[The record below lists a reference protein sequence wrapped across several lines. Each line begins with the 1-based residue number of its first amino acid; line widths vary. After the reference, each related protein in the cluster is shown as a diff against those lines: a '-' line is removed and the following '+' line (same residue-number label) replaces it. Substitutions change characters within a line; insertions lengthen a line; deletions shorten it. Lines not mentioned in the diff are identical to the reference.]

1 MIIKILSKNML
12 ETETLD
18 SVVIRYIAD
27 QIGGLYLPSDELFS
41 VLPYCSWILVAAK
54 LDLLLLFLSDILT
67 YIFYFE
73 TGSQKTGSLAKWKR
87 TSLNTCVNVELLNRD
102 RRKLILIDF
111 FFICHQENEVKICYQ
126 KFVFSKLSIRLWP
139 FFDNF

>member
-1 MIIKILSKNML
+1 M

-18 SVVIRYIAD
+18 SVVIRYKAD

-67 YIFYFE
+67 NIFYFE

-87 TSLNTCVNVELLNRD
+87 TSLNTCVNLELSNRD
-102 RRKLILIDF
+102 RRKVYFYRFF
-111 FFICHQENEVKICYQ
+111 FFICYQENEVKICYK
-126 KFVFSKLSIRLWP
+126 KFVFSKLSIALWP
-139 FFDNF
+139 FFNNFQKAAQREK